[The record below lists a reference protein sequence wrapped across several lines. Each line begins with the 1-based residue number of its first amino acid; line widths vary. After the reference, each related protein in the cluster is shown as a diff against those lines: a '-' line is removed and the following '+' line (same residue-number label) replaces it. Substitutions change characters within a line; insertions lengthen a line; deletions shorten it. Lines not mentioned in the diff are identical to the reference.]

1 MVSNPNSLKV
11 GILIFDDV
19 EVLDFC
25 GPFEVFTVAGFLA
38 SQNQADFSGDV
49 FTIAQTDRIIKA
61 RGNLQVKPDYTIEN
75 HPPVDLLIVPGGWG
89 TRREVENEVL
99 LTWLAKVSQAT
110 QLNASVCT
118 GSFLL
123 GKIGL
128 LDGKQATTHW
138 GSLDRMAQT
147 FPQVQVKREIRW
159 VDEGAVITSAGISA
173 GIDMSLHLVERI
185 YGREL
190 AEKTAHHMEYFW
202 QQTA

>member
-1 MVSNPNSLKV
+1 
-11 GILIFDDV
+11 
-19 EVLDFC
+19 
-25 GPFEVFTVAGFLA
+25 VAGYLE
-38 SQNQADFSGDV
+38 SQNQTDFSGDV
-49 FTIAQTDRIIKA
+49 FTIAQTDRIVKA

-75 HPPVDLLIVPGGWG
+75 HPPIDLLIVPGGWG

-99 LTWLAKVSQAT
+99 IDWLAKVSRAT

-128 LDGKQATTHW
+128 LDGKKATTHW

-147 FPQVQVKREIRW
+147 FPQIQVQREIRW
-159 VDEGAVITSAGISA
+159 VDEGAVVTSAGISA

-190 AEKTAHHMEYFW
+190 AEKTAYQMEYFW
-202 QQTA
+202 QQTV